1 MPNAQE
7 VLSSPLQGEA
17 LVAKFKE
24 LTAQGLD
31 KKDVA
36 IACGYIR
43 GGRGGKTGN
52 IVALQTALLEAVQPK
67 MFGNK
72 SIKARPTK
80 QRGGRIANYRIQVQ
94 QNGNLLIGGA
104 YTRRMGFQPGS
115 EFEIQLGRK
124 HIKLLQVK
132 STGEVETDDDE

>member
-1 MPNAQE
+1 MTK
-7 VLSSPLQGEA
+7 V
-17 LVAKFKE
+17 KE
-24 LTAQGLD
+24 LQAQGFD
-31 KKDVA
+31 KKDIA

-72 SIKARPTK
+72 TAKGTGK
-80 QRGGRIANYRIQVQ
+80 QRGGRVANYRIQVQ

-124 HIKLLQVK
+124 HIKLLHVLD
-132 STGEVETDDDE
+132 GEVGDTEDEE